1 MFTPASSVSPTIPA
15 QITSGTSTINRT
27 LLHHQQP
34 EGRVNIPTPGNHQS
48 ATLHGRN
55 GSTGNSGM
63 RGSGYSGDSPPP
75 DYNIVVHGNRHGL
88 IFYYFFLFII
98 LFITKITFILLKNSP
113 NHILF
118 LFKSSSRHF
127 NFSFVAVVLKITVA

>member
-1 MFTPASSVSPTIPA
+1 MSLRFFSFFKFRLIEICFLFRRPYGDKSETQPLFTPASSVSPTIPP

-34 EGRVNIPTPGNHQS
+34 EGRVSIPTPGNHQS

-75 DYNIVVHGNRHGL
+75 DYNIVVHGNRHGFFL
-88 IFYYFFLFII
+88 YYFF
-98 LFITKITFILLKNSP
+98 
-113 NHILF
+113 
-118 LFKSSSRHF
+118 
-127 NFSFVAVVLKITVA
+127 